1 MIADKDLKVYN
12 SLGKLVSKFIKD
24 APTDA
29 NVFYPIID
37 DITTPISENKFGL
50 TANDTSLLPN
60 QGEFRFICEFIGQ

>member
-24 APTDA
+24 APTNS

-37 DITTPISENKFGL
+37 NITTPISENKFAL